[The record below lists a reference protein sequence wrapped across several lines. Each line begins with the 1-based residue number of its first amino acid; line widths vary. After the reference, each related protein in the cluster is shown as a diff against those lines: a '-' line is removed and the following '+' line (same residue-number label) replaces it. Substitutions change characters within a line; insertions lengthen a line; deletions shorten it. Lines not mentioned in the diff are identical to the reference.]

1 MSQITGATEN
11 PTDIFSQTTD
21 DETQSLKDNP
31 KFNVVYKG
39 HMTRSSILETKY
51 PGEGGVQQL
60 TVDGPGDNF
69 IMMDSRSRINIR
81 TGPRNPA
88 IGAGS
93 GALNI
98 NAGGGGIWK
107 FEERLNMEL
116 NMGGDTEDEQALNMH
131 VNGNMVVDASG
142 DGVVVR
148 GHDITIIA
156 GNMLTLKG
164 MQINID
170 ANNGAGAINMY
181 GGIVQTITDT
191 KNDFVTGQAKLR
203 NFGEIT
209 DVQYDPRGTTNII
222 SSGHVNRKIMGDY
235 ELWSAGVMSVLA
247 AGKPSLIPLVLNRVN
262 TLKLSTKIGNVSIDP
277 TGSFFVNA
285 LNDAE
290 IKAAKADVLLEATL
304 GSVTVKGTQD
314 ITVEAGQG
322 LDLKALAKA
331 INIDAKTK
339 VTIKGLTE
347 VAIDSQAIYLN

>member
-1 MSQITGATEN
+1 MSQVTAAENN
-11 PTDIFSQTTD
+11 PTNIFQQTTA
-21 DETQSLKDNP
+21 DETQELTDNP

-39 HMTRSSILETKY
+39 HMTRSTILETKY
-51 PGEGGVQQL
+51 PGDSGVQEL

-148 GHDITIIA
+148 GNDITIIA

-164 MQINID
+164 MQVNID

-181 GGIVQTITDT
+181 GGIVQTVTDT
-191 KNDFVTGQAKLR
+191 KNDFVMGQSKLR

-222 SSGHVNRKIMGDY
+222 TTGHINRKIVGDY
-235 ELWSAGVMSVLA
+235 ELWSAGIMSIKA
-247 AGKPSLIPLVLNRVN
+247 AGTVSMIPLVLNRLN
-262 TLKLSTKIGNVSIDP
+262 TLKISTGIGNVSIDP
-277 TGSFFVNA
+277 SGSFLVDA
-285 LNDAE
+285 KLSAE
-290 IKAAKADVLLEATL
+290 IKSLTKMELESTGGSFKLKGAGTSDIDAKGGLNIDSMNDINIETPARVK
-304 GSVTVKGTQD
+304 VKGT
-314 ITVEAGQG
+314 
-322 LDLKALAKA
+322 
-331 INIDAKTK
+331 
-339 VTIKGLTE
+339 TE
-347 VAIDSQAIYLN
+347 VAIDSAQIYLN

>member
-1 MSQITGATEN
+1 MSQITGADKNAET
-11 PTDIFSQTTD
+11 IFKQTTD

-31 KFNVVYKG
+31 KFNVIYKG
-39 HMTRSSILETKY
+39 HMTRSTILETKY
-51 PGEGGVQQL
+51 PGDSGVQEL

-69 IMMDSRSRINIR
+69 IMMDSLSRINIR

-116 NMGGDTEDEQALNMH
+116 NMGGDTEDQQALNMH

-148 GHDITIIA
+148 GNDITIIA

-164 MQINID
+164 MQVNID

-181 GGIVQTITDT
+181 GGIVQTVTDT

-209 DVQYDPRGTTNII
+209 DVQYDPRGTSNII
-222 SSGHVNRKIMGDY
+222 SMGHINRKVMGDY
-235 ELWSAGVMSVLA
+235 ELWSAGVMSYKA
-247 AGKPSLIPLVLNRVN
+247 AGALKMIPLVFDRTN
-262 TLKLSTKIGNVSIDP
+262 TFKISTDVGNVRVDSK
-277 TGSFFVNA
+277 GAFLV
-285 LNDAE
+285 DAAFE
-290 IKAAKADVLLEATL
+290 ADIKSKLDASLEATA
-304 GSVTVKGTQD
+304 GSVKVKAKQSA
-314 ITVEAGQG
+314 TVEGGEG
-322 LDLKALAKA
+322 LDLKALAND
-331 INIDAKTK
+331 INIDAKSK
-339 VTIKGLTE
+339 VTIKGTTE
-347 VAIDSQAIYLN
+347 VSIDSAAIYLN

>member
-1 MSQITGATEN
+1 MSQVTAAENN
-11 PTDIFSQTTD
+11 PTNIFQQTTA
-21 DETQSLKDNP
+21 DETQELTDNP

-39 HMTRSSILETKY
+39 HMTRSTILETKY
-51 PGEGGVQQL
+51 PGDSGVQEL

-116 NMGGDTEDEQALNMH
+116 NMGGDTEDQQALNMH

-148 GHDITIIA
+148 GNDITIIA

-164 MQINID
+164 MQVNID

-181 GGIVQTITDT
+181 GGIVQTVTDT

-209 DVQYDPRGTTNII
+209 DVQYDPRGTSNII
-222 SSGHVNRKIMGDY
+222 SMGHINRKVMGDY
-235 ELWSAGVMSVLA
+235 ELWSAGVMSYKA
-247 AGKPSLIPLVLNRVN
+247 AGALKMIPLVFDRTN
-262 TLKLSTKIGNVSIDP
+262 TFKISTDVGNVRVDSK
-277 TGSFFVNA
+277 GAFLV
-285 LNDAE
+285 DAAFE
-290 IKAAKADVLLEATL
+290 ADIKSKLDASLEATA
-304 GSVTVKGTQD
+304 GSVKVKAKQSA
-314 ITVEAGQG
+314 TVEGGEG
-322 LDLKALAKA
+322 LDLKALAND
-331 INIDAKTK
+331 INIDAKSK
-339 VTIKGLTE
+339 VTIKGTTE
-347 VAIDSQAIYLN
+347 VSIDSAAIYLN

>member
-1 MSQITGATEN
+1 MSQITGADKNAET
-11 PTDIFSQTTD
+11 IFKQTTD

-31 KFNVVYKG
+31 KFSVIYKG
-39 HMTRSSILETKY
+39 HMTRSTILETKY
-51 PGEGGVQQL
+51 PGDSGVQKL

-69 IMMDSRSRINIR
+69 IIMDSRSRINIR

-88 IGAGS
+88 LGAGS

-116 NMGGDTEDEQALNMH
+116 NMGGDNEDKQALNMH

-148 GHDITIIA
+148 GNDITIIA

-164 MQINID
+164 MQVNID

-181 GGIVQTITDT
+181 GGIVQTVTDT
-191 KNDFVTGQAKLR
+191 KNDFVMGQSKLR

-222 SSGHVNRKIMGDY
+222 TTGHINRKIVGDY
-235 ELWSAGVMSVLA
+235 ELWSAGIMSIKA
-247 AGKPSLIPLVLNRVN
+247 AGTVSMIPLVLNRLN
-262 TLKLSTKIGNVSIDP
+262 TLKITTGIGNVSIDP
-277 TGSFFVNA
+277 SGSFLVDA
-285 LNDAE
+285 KLSAE
-290 IKAAKADVLLEATL
+290 IKALTDIDIKTTGGSFNLKGSAKSTIDSE
-304 GSVTVKGTQD
+304 G
-314 ITVEAGQG
+314 G
-322 LDLKALAKA
+322 LDIDSKGD
-331 INIDAKTK
+331 INIETPARVK
-339 VTIKGLTE
+339 VAGTTE
-347 VAIDSQAIYLN
+347 VSIDSAQIFLN

>member
-1 MSQITGATEN
+1 MSQVTAADKNAET
-11 PTDIFSQTTD
+11 IFKQTTE
-21 DETQSLKDNP
+21 DETQSLKDSP
-31 KFNVVYKG
+31 KFSVIYKG
-39 HMTRSSILETKY
+39 HMTRSTILETKY
-51 PGEGGVQQL
+51 PGDSGAQEL

-69 IMMDSRSRINIR
+69 IVMDSLSRINIR

-116 NMGGDTEDEQALNMH
+116 NMGGDNEDQQALNMH

-142 DGVVVR
+142 DSVVVR
-148 GHDITIIA
+148 GNDITIIA

-164 MQINID
+164 MQVNID
-170 ANNGAGAINMY
+170 ANNGAGAINMS

-191 KNDFVTGQAKLR
+191 KNDFVTGQSKLR

-222 SSGHVNRKIMGDY
+222 SMGHVNRKIMGDY

-247 AGKPSLIPLVLNRVN
+247 AGKPAMIPLVLNRLN
-262 TLKLSTKIGNVSIDP
+262 TLKISTKIGNVSIDP

-285 LNDAE
+285 TLGAE
-290 IKAAKADVLLEATL
+290 IKALTDASIEATA
-304 GSVTVKGTQD
+304 GPVTVKGTKSAT
-314 ITVEAGQG
+314 IEAGEG
-322 LDLKALAKA
+322 IDLKALAND
-331 INIDAKTK
+331 INIDAKSK

-347 VAIDSQAIYLN
+347 VSIDSAAIYLN

>member
-1 MSQITGATEN
+1 MSQVTAADKNAET
-11 PTDIFSQTTD
+11 IFKQTTE
-21 DETQSLKDNP
+21 DETQSLKDKP
-31 KFNVVYKG
+31 KFSVIYKG
-39 HMTRSSILETKY
+39 HMTRSTILETKY
-51 PGEGGVQQL
+51 PGDSGAQEL

-69 IMMDSRSRINIR
+69 IIMDSLSRINIR

-116 NMGGDTEDEQALNMH
+116 NMGGDNKDKQALNMH

-164 MQINID
+164 MQVNID
-170 ANNGAGAINMY
+170 ANNGAGAINMF
-181 GGIVQTITDT
+181 GGIVQTVVDT

-209 DVQYDPRGTTNII
+209 DVQYDPRGTSNII
-222 SSGHVNRKIMGDY
+222 SMGHVNRKVLGDY
-235 ELWSAGVMSVLA
+235 ELWSAGVMSYKA
-247 AGKPSLIPLVLNRVN
+247 AGALKMIPLIYDRTN
-262 TLKLSTKIGNVSIDP
+262 TFKISTAVGNVRVDSK
-277 TGSFFVNA
+277 GAFLV
-285 LNDAE
+285 DAGFE
-290 IKAAKADVLLEATL
+290 AEVKSKLDASLEATA
-304 GSVTVKGTQD
+304 GSVKVKAKQSA
-314 ITVEAGQG
+314 TVEGGEG
-322 LDLKALAKA
+322 LDLKALAND
-331 INIDAKTK
+331 ILIDAKSK
-339 VTIKGLTE
+339 VTIKGQTE
-347 VAIDSQAIYLN
+347 VAIDSANIYLN

>member
-1 MSQITGATEN
+1 MSQITGADKNAET
-11 PTDIFSQTTD
+11 IFQQTTA
-21 DETQSLKDNP
+21 DETQELTDNP
-31 KFNVVYKG
+31 KFSVIYKG
-39 HMTRSSILETKY
+39 HMTRSTILETKY
-51 PGEGGVQQL
+51 PGDSGVQKL

-164 MQINID
+164 MQVNID
-170 ANNGAGAINMY
+170 ANNGAGAINMF
-181 GGIVQTITDT
+181 GGIVQTVTDT

-209 DVQYDPRGTTNII
+209 DVQYDPRGTSNII
-222 SSGHVNRKIMGDY
+222 SMGHINRKVLGDY
-235 ELWSAGVMSVLA
+235 ELWSAGVMSYKA
-247 AGKPSLIPLVLNRVN
+247 AGALKMIPLVFDRVN
-262 TLKLSTKIGNVSIDP
+262 TFKITTGVGNVAIDP
-277 TGSFFVNA
+277 TGSFLVNA
-285 LNDAE
+285 KLGAEVKAVTDAS
-290 IKAAKADVLLEATL
+290 IEATA
-304 GSVTVKGTQD
+304 GPVTVKGTQSAT
-314 ITVEAGQG
+314 IEAGEG
-322 LDLKALAKA
+322 IDLKALAND
-331 INIDAKTK
+331 INIDAKSK

-347 VAIDSQAIYLN
+347 VSIDSAAIYLN

>member
-1 MSQITGATEN
+1 MSQITGADKNAET
-11 PTDIFSQTTD
+11 IFKQTTE

-31 KFNVVYKG
+31 KFSVIYKG
-39 HMTRSSILETKY
+39 HMTRSTILETKY
-51 PGEGGVQQL
+51 PGDSGAQEL

-69 IMMDSRSRINIR
+69 IVMDSLSRINIR

-116 NMGGDTEDEQALNMH
+116 NMGGDNEDKQALNMH

-164 MQINID
+164 MQVNID
-170 ANNGAGAINMY
+170 ANNGAGAINMF
-181 GGIVQTITDT
+181 GGIVQTVTDT
-191 KNDFVTGQAKLR
+191 KNDFVMGQAKLR

-209 DVQYDPRGTTNII
+209 DVQYDPRGTSNII
-222 SSGHVNRKIMGDY
+222 SMGHINRKVLGDY
-235 ELWSAGVMSVLA
+235 ELWSAGVMSYKA
-247 AGKPSLIPLVLNRVN
+247 AGALKMIPLVFDRTN
-262 TLKLSTKIGNVSIDP
+262 TFKISTAVGNVRVDA
-277 TGSFFVNA
+277 TGAFLVDAGFE
-285 LNDAE
+285 AE
-290 IKAAKADVLLEATL
+290 IKSKLDASLEATA
-304 GSVTVKGTQD
+304 GSVKVKAGQSA
-314 ITVEAGQG
+314 TVEAGEG
-322 LDLKALAKA
+322 LDLKALAND
-331 INIDAKTK
+331 ILIDAKSK
-339 VTIKGLTE
+339 VTIKGQTE
-347 VAIDSQAIYLN
+347 VAIDSAAIYLN

>member
-1 MSQITGATEN
+1 MSQVTGAEN
-11 PTDIFSQTTD
+11 NAETIFQQTTE
-21 DETQSLKDNP
+21 DETQSLTDNP
-31 KFNVVYKG
+31 KFSVIYKG
-39 HMTRSSILETKY
+39 QMTRSTILETKY
-51 PGEGGVQQL
+51 PGDSGVQKL

-69 IMMDSRSRINIR
+69 IIMDSRSRINIR

-88 IGAGS
+88 LGAGS

-116 NMGGDTEDEQALNMH
+116 NMGGDTEDQQALNMH

-148 GHDITIIA
+148 GNDITIIA

-181 GGIVQTITDT
+181 GGIVQTVTDT

-209 DVQYDPRGTTNII
+209 DVQYDPRGTSNII
-222 SSGHVNRKIMGDY
+222 SMGHINRKVLGDY
-235 ELWSAGVMSVLA
+235 ELWSAGVMSYKA
-247 AGKPSLIPLVLNRVN
+247 AGGLKMIPLVFDRTDTFKISTGVGNVRIDPSGSFLVDA
-262 TLKLSTKIGNVSIDP
+262 KLS
-277 TGSFFVNA
+277 
-285 LNDAE
+285 AE
-290 IKAAKADVLLEATL
+290 IKALTDIDIKSTG
-304 GSVTVKGTQD
+304 GSFNLKGSGKSTIDSEGGIDIDSKGDINIETPARVKVKGT
-314 ITVEAGQG
+314 
-322 LDLKALAKA
+322 
-331 INIDAKTK
+331 
-339 VTIKGLTE
+339 TE
-347 VAIDSQAIYLN
+347 VAIDSAQIYLN

>member
-11 PTDIFSQTTD
+11 PTNIFQQTTD
-21 DETQSLKDNP
+21 DETQELTDNP

-39 HMTRSSILETKY
+39 HMTRSTILETKY
-51 PGEGGVQQL
+51 PGDSGVQEL

-164 MQINID
+164 MQVNID
-170 ANNGAGAINMY
+170 ANNGAGAINMF
-181 GGIVQTITDT
+181 GGIVQTVTDT
-191 KNDFVTGQAKLR
+191 KNDFVMGQSKLR

-222 SSGHVNRKIMGDY
+222 TTGHINRKIVGDY
-235 ELWSAGVMSVLA
+235 ELWSAGIMSIKA
-247 AGKPSLIPLVLNRVN
+247 AGTVSMIPLVLNRLN
-262 TLKLSTKIGNVSIDP
+262 TLKISTGIGNVSIDP
-277 TGSFFVNA
+277 SGSFLVDA
-285 LNDAE
+285 KLSAE
-290 IKAAKADVLLEATL
+290 IKSLTKMELESTG
-304 GSVTVKGTQD
+304 GSFKLKGSGTSD
-314 ITVEAGQG
+314 
-322 LDLKALAKA
+322 
-331 INIDAKTK
+331 IDAKGGLNIDSVNDINIETPARVK
-339 VTIKGLTE
+339 IKGTTE
-347 VAIDSQAIYLN
+347 VAIDSAQIYLN

>member
-1 MSQITGATEN
+1 MSQVTAAENN
-11 PTDIFSQTTD
+11 PTNIFQQTTA
-21 DETQSLKDNP
+21 DETQELTDNP

-39 HMTRSSILETKY
+39 HMTRSTILETKY
-51 PGEGGVQQL
+51 PGDSGVQEL

-164 MQINID
+164 MQVNID
-170 ANNGAGAINMY
+170 ANNGAGAINMF
-181 GGIVQTITDT
+181 GGIVQTVTDT

-222 SSGHVNRKIMGDY
+222 TTGHINRKIVGDY
-235 ELWSAGVMSVLA
+235 ELWSAGIMSIKA
-247 AGKPSLIPLVLNRVN
+247 AGTVSMIPLVLNRLN
-262 TLKLSTKIGNVSIDP
+262 TLKITTGIGNVSIDP
-277 TGSFFVNA
+277 SGSFLVDA
-285 LNDAE
+285 KLSAE
-290 IKAAKADVLLEATL
+290 IKALTDIDIKTTGGSFNLKGSAKSTIDSEGGLDIDSKGDINIETPARVKI
-304 GSVTVKGTQD
+304 KGT
-314 ITVEAGQG
+314 
-322 LDLKALAKA
+322 
-331 INIDAKTK
+331 
-339 VTIKGLTE
+339 TE
-347 VAIDSQAIYLN
+347 VAIDSAQIYLN

>member
-69 IMMDSRSRINIR
+69 IIMDSRSRINIR

-88 IGAGS
+88 LGAGS

-107 FEERLNMEL
+107 FEERLDCEF
-116 NMGGDTEDEQALNMH
+116 NMGGDNEDKQALNLA

-181 GGIVQTITDT
+181 GGIVQTVTDT
-191 KNDFVTGQAKLR
+191 KNDFVTGQSKLR

-222 SSGHVNRKIMGDY
+222 TSGHINRKIVGDY
-235 ELWSAGVMSVLA
+235 ELWSAGIMSIKA
-247 AGKPSLIPLVLNRVN
+247 AGTVSMIPLVLNRLN
-262 TLKLSTKIGNVSIDP
+262 TLKISTGIGNVSIDP
-277 TGSFFVNA
+277 SGSFLVDA
-285 LNDAE
+285 KLNAE
-290 IKAAKADVLLEATL
+290 IK
-304 GSVTVKGTQD
+304 S
-314 ITVEAGQG
+314 
-322 LDLKALAKA
+322 LAKMELETTGGSFKLKGA
-331 INIDAKTK
+331 GTSDIDAKGGLNIDSMNDINIETPARVK
-339 VTIKGLTE
+339 IKGTTE
-347 VAIDSQAIYLN
+347 VAIDSAQIYLN